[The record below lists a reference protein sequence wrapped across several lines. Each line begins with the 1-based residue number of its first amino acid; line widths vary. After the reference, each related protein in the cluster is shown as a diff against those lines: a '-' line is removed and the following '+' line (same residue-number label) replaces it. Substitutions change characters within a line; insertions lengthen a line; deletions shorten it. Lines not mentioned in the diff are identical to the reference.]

1 MVHLLCGNQQIPN
14 SVSCVPA
21 RHPSPHP
28 KAISLSPIHH
38 CFSLLQPTGS
48 LALPPS
54 LQTIH
59 TIQFKTTINHLVHE
73 ISTFTSKVS
82 SLDNRTY
89 STVKVI
95 HNAVPIIKVFNPLW
109 VPVSSVAEQQHTLWG
124 ADCLAAWP
132 LLSVQP
138 ALELGMRAS
147 HGSLVC
153 QEMGHYHV
161 CLRPYLL
168 WKSLLYARQPFG
180 HIHPF
185 LRAQYERMS
194 IVIIGDGNM

>member
-1 MVHLLCGNQQIPN
+1 MLNTWFIC
-14 SVSCVPA
+14 CVEINRYPT
-21 RHPSPHP
+21 PSPVSQL
-28 KAISLSPIHH
+28 AILPHIQKLLAWAQSIIVSLSSNQLVL
-38 CFSLLQPTGS
+38 SLS
-48 LALPPS
+48 LHK
-54 LQTIH
+54 IH
-59 TIQFKTTINHLVHE
+59 TIEFKTTINHLVRE

-82 SLDNRTY
+82 SLDNRAY

-109 VPVSSVAEQQHTLWG
+109 IPVSWVAQEHTLWG

-153 QEMGHYHV
+153 QEMGHYYWQPMCV
-161 CLRPYLL
+161 CGPLSSG
-168 WKSLLYARQPFG
+168 SLL
-180 HIHPF
+180 F
-185 LRAQYERMS
+185 LGSFA
-194 IVIIGDGNM
+194 GTFCLF